1 MFPLS
6 LLKIFDFTR
15 QAVPD
20 LEIVYKTVKSRGTKV
35 ELISF
40 AKISTSFAEARQ
52 SRKAMQADDGEE
64 CHEKLRRM
72 GLLESHGLSET
83 PIVWGNTSL

>member
-1 MFPLS
+1 M
-6 LLKIFDFTR
+6 R
-15 QAVPD
+15 C
-20 LEIVYKTVKSRGTKV
+20 RGTNV
-35 ELISF
+35 ELISPD
-40 AKISTSFAEARQ
+40 KINICFAEARQ